1 VRREIKK
8 QGTREVRV
16 NRHIKARE
24 VRVIDPDGN
33 QLGIMP
39 LDEALNSALEMDLDL
54 VEVATKS
61 DPPVC
66 RIMDYGKF
74 KYQQSKKSQESRKK
88 QVVIHLKEIKLRPK
102 TDEHDFQF
110 KIRHMERFLK
120 EGNKVKVS
128 MIFRGREIMHPDIGE
143 KILQRVIEFTKEL
156 GIVEQA
162 PKKEGRAMNMILKYQ
177 QSKKSQESRKKQVV
191 IHLKE
196 IKLRPKTDEHDF
208 QFKVRHM
215 ERFLKEGNKVKVSM
229 IFRGREIMHPDI
241 GEKILQRVIEFT
253 KELGIVEQAPK
264 KEGRAMNMILAP
276 IQSTKGRTSVD

>member
-16 NRHIKARE
+16 NRRIKARE
-24 VRVIDPDGN
+24 VRVIDPDGK

-74 KYQQSKKSQESRKK
+74 
-88 QVVIHLKEIKLRPK
+88 
-102 TDEHDFQF
+102 
-110 KIRHMERFLK
+110 
-120 EGNKVKVS
+120 
-128 MIFRGREIMHPDIGE
+128 
-143 KILQRVIEFTKEL
+143 
-156 GIVEQA
+156 
-162 PKKEGRAMNMILKYQ
+162 KYQ

-264 KEGRAMNMILAP
+264 KEGRALNMILAP

>member
-162 PKKEGRAMNMILKYQ
+162 PKKEGRAMNMIL
-177 QSKKSQESRKKQVV
+177 
-191 IHLKE
+191 
-196 IKLRPKTDEHDF
+196 
-208 QFKVRHM
+208 
-215 ERFLKEGNKVKVSM
+215 
-229 IFRGREIMHPDI
+229 
-241 GEKILQRVIEFT
+241 
-253 KELGIVEQAPK
+253 
-264 KEGRAMNMILAP
+264 AP